1 MRADR
6 RPKTC
11 ALVIERRVPV
21 VPPGGASFV
30 DARDAAEG
38 MVLAMER
45 GAAGER
51 YLLTACNITLRE
63 LFGRIAR
70 MAGVAAPTIPMPRAP
85 LLARAGATFASRVL
99 RRVGAELPVDPV
111 SLEMAHYFW
120 YASSARAEHDLDGT
134 SRPQRNDRG
143 HHPRSPRARRRVA
156 RAGGRARSA
165 RVSSESDRP
174 LLVVNPKSGGGRTA
188 GVVDD
193 LRAAV
198 ERRLGIVDVVLTE
211 RSGHAINLA
220 EAAAREDREL
230 VIAVGGD
237 GTFSEVCNGVLRAKT
252 KTHVAFIGQGTGGDF
267 RKTLGIE
274 HRLDKYLDAIAS
286 KHERTIDAGRATF
299 RAPDGERTHF
309 FVNILSAG
317 MGGLVDEYVA
327 TGSRAFGPTAAYSSR
342 RRKRSSACAREISA
356 ASSTAKRSGC
366 ART

>member
-1 MRADR
+1 M
-6 RPKTC
+6 
-11 ALVIERRVPV
+11 
-21 VPPGGASFV
+21 
-30 DARDAAEG
+30 
-38 MVLAMER
+38 
-45 GAAGER
+45 
-51 YLLTACNITLRE
+51 
-63 LFGRIAR
+63 
-70 MAGVAAPTIPMPRAP
+70 
-85 LLARAGATFASRVL
+85 
-99 RRVGAELPVDPV
+99 
-111 SLEMAHYFW
+111 
-120 YASSARAEHDLDGT
+120 SSG
-134 SRPQRNDRG
+134 
-143 HHPRSPRARRRVA
+143 
-156 RAGGRARSA
+156 
-165 RVSSESDRP
+165 SDRP

-211 RSGHAINLA
+211 RSGHAIDLA

-252 KTHVAFIGQGTGGDF
+252 KTRVAFIGQGTGGDF

-327 TGSRAFGPTAAYSSR
+327 TGSRAFGPTAAYFVASTKALLRVRAGNLRCIVDGETKRMRSYMIAVCNGQYFGSGMHIAPMAKPDDGRFEVVSMDAPNKLAFARFSR
-342 RRKRSSACAREISA
+342 KIYDGSHLHMPSVTHFSCAKIEMDLDNED
-356 ASSTAKRSGC
+356 
-366 ART
+366 ARDTFRLDVDGEPLGGLPLAIEAMPNALTVRA